1 MGKRLCLFLAVLFV
15 SVGIAFAQTQ
25 VNGTVVSAEDGEP
38 VVGASVIV
46 TGTKTGTVTDVD
58 GKFSLSV
65 PTGGKITV
73 NYIGMQPQT
82 VVAKP
87 NMKITMKDESKSL
100 DEVMVVAFGKQTR
113 ESFAGSAAVVNAKDL
128 DKKVTTNVADA
139 LIGSVPGLQMTGSS
153 GAPGANQGDIHIRGI
168 SSLYASTQ
176 PLIILDG
183 APYTA
188 SLSNI
193 PQSDIESVTVLKDAS
208 SAALYGARG
217 AAGVILITTKKGNN
231 QKATINVDAKWGG
244 TSRSVQDYDTFT
256 DPGEFLEA
264 YYTQFYNYGI
274 QNKGY
279 TLHPIL

>member
-87 NMKITMKDESKSL
+87 NMKITMKAEAKALEEVIVTGYGNVKKS
-100 DEVMVVAFGKQTR
+100 
-113 ESFAGSAAVVNAKDL
+113 SFTGSAATMNTKGLEDVPVVSVE
-128 DKKVTTNVADA
+128 DKLAGGVSGVTIT
-139 LIGSVPGLQMTGSS
+139 SKSSSPGGTSS
-153 GAPGANQGDIHIRGI
+153 IRIRGMGSI
-168 SSLYASTQ
+168 NAGND
-176 PLIILDG
+176 PLIVIDGTPVNSGNLSEFDYSSAGTNILS
-183 APYTA
+183 TIN
-188 SLSNI
+188 SN
-193 PQSDIESVTVLKDAS
+193 DIESMTVI
-208 SAALYGARG
+208 SAIN
-217 AAGVILITTKKGNN
+217 IL
-231 QKATINVDAKWGG
+231 NVWCEK
-244 TSRSVQDYDTFT
+244 RSVESNVRSKVYIEFSFLAFLCRNHHNTIRCSRTIKGCGVSTFQDVHRFDVIWV
-256 DPGEFLEA
+256 
-264 YYTQFYNYGI
+264 N
-274 QNKGY
+274 
-279 TLHPIL
+279 H